1 MSRLV
6 GAVGAAVVA
15 AGLGLV
21 AVPVTAQAAT
31 QPSIAA
37 GGIRIVQ
44 PGTLGDRFTGSVPV
58 VLSQPAPA
66 AVSFTW
72 TFTADPTRE
81 SDSIVP
87 ASGTG
92 SIAKGAQLALVTVPL
107 VTNAGYPRDELG
119 YLAITSAS
127 GATVDPARGEVR
139 VREARSENETPTT
152 VWFGDVWVPEPDTG
166 SVTVPLP
173 VTIRGEHRK
182 DIGVRWTMQTQYAAQ
197 AGVDATPTSGS
208 AKLGKAGSLFS
219 VPVTVVGDATE
230 EGWESVLL
238 KPVLVSGPKGTSI
251 PDPTAQVVVPQND
264 TTSVLAWQPP
274 ASVVA
279 GPATVIYAESDVAD
293 FVGEGEQRTWTQATA
308 SVYAGDND
316 TRSTGMSG
324 DADDDIQV
332 ALPYLTATGSYADLD
347 RSAASVTA
355 NSGGCNESRTNLV
368 VDRLVRD
375 AAGTLVALTAR
386 LEQWC
391 DTGYGPL
398 HLFLRYDRDDPTTPA
413 PLASAGALTWRPPAG
428 AVPASGS
435 AWYTESPAG
444 EFLGQGRTELVTP
457 AQAQWTRS
465 DDGAANGLWL
475 RLARTDGGE
484 DWSIFA
490 AMPLYVDRWTV
501 GSFAITG
508 NANRNPVKG
517 YVDLSHDW
525 RGWNAMTG
533 TMAVDSV
540 TFDDAGLARLEARMV
555 VSCDSAAPI
564 RAALRY
570 VR

>member
-1 MSRLV
+1 M
-6 GAVGAAVVA
+6 
-15 AGLGLV
+15 
-21 AVPVTAQAAT
+21 
-31 QPSIAA
+31 
-37 GGIRIVQ
+37 
-44 PGTLGDRFTGSVPV
+44 
-58 VLSQPAPA
+58 
-66 AVSFTW
+66 
-72 TFTADPTRE
+72 
-81 SDSIVP
+81 
-87 ASGTG
+87 
-92 SIAKGAQLALVTVPL
+92 
-107 VTNAGYPRDELG
+107 
-119 YLAITSAS
+119 
-127 GATVDPARGEVR
+127 
-139 VREARSENETPTT
+139 
-152 VWFGDVWVPEPDTG
+152 
-166 SVTVPLP
+166 
-173 VTIRGEHRK
+173 
-182 DIGVRWTMQTQYAAQ
+182 
-197 AGVDATPTSGS
+197 
-208 AKLGKAGSLFS
+208 
-219 VPVTVVGDATE
+219 
-230 EGWESVLL
+230 
-238 KPVLVSGPKGTSI
+238 SGPKGTSI
-251 PDPTAQVVVPQND
+251 PDPTAQVIVPQND

-391 DTGYGPL
+391 DAGYGPL

-413 PLASAGALTWRPPAG
+413 PLASAGALTWRATGRSRPRVGVGLVHRVSGRGVPRPGADRAG
-428 AVPASGS
+428 HPGAGPVDAVRRRRRQRSVA
-435 AWYTESPAG
+435 AAG
-444 EFLGQGRTELVTP
+444 PDRRWRGLEHLRGHAAVRRPVDGRQLPDHRERQPEPGQGLRRPVP
-457 AQAQWTRS
+457 
-465 DDGAANGLWL
+465 
-475 RLARTDGGE
+475 RLAGC
-484 DWSIFA
+484 
-490 AMPLYVDRWTV
+490 
-501 GSFAITG
+501 
-508 NANRNPVKG
+508 
-517 YVDLSHDW
+517 
-525 RGWNAMTG
+525 NAMTG